1 MTPAPLDRST
11 VAPTPAHQEELKAL
25 AAFLEATPSAQG
37 RGIPYLV
44 SPTGTTQQI
53 PAEVYSLLTHV
64 VNALANNRGVSVVP
78 TNAKLTTQQA
88 ADHLGI
94 SRPTLVKLLEQGD
107 IPFTKVGRHRR
118 VLLTD
123 LIAYEERLEKT
134 RREGLRQATHEAA
147 NHGTYFD
154 IPADPAT
161 R

>member
-1 MTPAPLDRST
+1 MVPRARTGGRRLRRHLAADSWAGTARAGGRLLRKGDAPPRRRAGRQCQSWKDPQLLTGVNLIPRYPLWRST
-11 VAPTPAHQEELKAL
+11 YG
-25 AAFLEATPSAQG
+25 SGCG
-37 RGIPYLV
+37 R
-44 SPTGTTQQI
+44 
-53 PAEVYSLLTHV
+53 A
-64 VNALANNRGVSVVP
+64 R
-78 TNAKLTTQQA
+78 A